1 MPRPPRQ
8 ISLILSL
15 LYRIRHLPYF
25 ARLFWRLFRDRRV
38 PAYLK
43 VMAVLTVLYILSPV
57 DLLPDY
63 IPLVGQLDDLSLL
76 LLMGYYFIQWSPP
89 EVVREHMV
97 AIGRAF

>member
-1 MPRPPRQ
+1 MPRPPQR
-8 ISLILSL
+8 IPLILSVL
-15 LYRIRHLPYF
+15 RPLQHLPHF

-43 VMAVLTVLYILSPV
+43 AMAVLTVLYVLSPI

-63 IPLVGQLDDLSLL
+63 VPFVGQLDDLSLL

-89 EVVREHMV
+89 EVVREHMA
-97 AIGRAF
+97 AIDRAC